1 MAEVENARESVRN
14 GVIQGIRS
22 SDTFQGSISSRLI
35 HLPTWNPYSDPV
47 LIAFK
52 AVFPIFPE
60 PEIYYRAGTDIRL
73 ETTTAFSLPD
83 RAISDELVPQNTAPT
98 EELDHLV
105 SQLPARVV
113 TRKDVDADMINLVF
127 IGSASMVRSAFLSA
141 GWRNSDPVSRRS
153 VMKNLYALLNNN
165 GYAQQP
171 MRTFYL
177 DGRPEDMNWQKSL
190 NSYDRR
196 DHLRIWS
203 WQPTGSPDPVW
214 ISSSTR
220 DTGAVLA
227 VKQKGFIH
235 HIASDI
241 DQERS
246 AVIRDLSFAGCV
258 ESVHYVSRSDFP
270 VSVQNATGDVMHTDN
285 FVGVVNLKDC
295 NPTVPQPAGG
305 PEQRNYR
312 PGNHLFRFA
321 RRQILTFR
329 NDIFRANII
338 YGSYEGTRMAITAL
352 RHPNLP
358 APVET
363 ASQYAPAHEAFT
375 SLSPE
380 QTGSQKPLRK
390 PLQLRTI
397 H

>member
-1 MAEVENARESVRN
+1 VAEVENARESVRD

-22 SDTFQGSISSRLI
+22 SDTFQGRINSRLI

-60 PEIYYRAGTDIRL
+60 PEIYYRAGTDVRL
-73 ETTTAFSLPD
+73 ETTKAFSLPD
-83 RAISDELVPQNTAPT
+83 RAISDEFVPQNTAPT

-113 TRKDVDADMINLVF
+113 TRKDVHADMINLVF
-127 IGSASMVRSAFLSA
+127 MGSASMVRSAFLSA
-141 GWRNSDPVSRRS
+141 GWRNSDPVSRHS

-171 MRTFYL
+171 MTTFYL
-177 DGRPEDMNWQKSL
+177 DGKPEDMNWQKSL

-196 DHLRIWS
+196 DHLRIWN
-203 WQPTGSPDPVW
+203 WQPTDSPDPVW

-235 HIASDI
+235 HIAPEI

-258 ESVHYVSRSDFP
+258 ESVHYVSRSGSP

-305 PEQRNYR
+305 PDQRNYR

-321 RRQILTFR
+321 RRQILTLR

-380 QTGSQKPLRK
+380 QTGSQKSFRK
-390 PLQLRTI
+390 PLHLRTI